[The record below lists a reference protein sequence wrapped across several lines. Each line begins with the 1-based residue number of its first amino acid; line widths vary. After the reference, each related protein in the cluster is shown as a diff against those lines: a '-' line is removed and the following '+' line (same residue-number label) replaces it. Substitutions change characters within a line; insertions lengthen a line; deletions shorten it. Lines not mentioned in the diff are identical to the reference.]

1 MKTYSEK
8 IEANWPQIFNRY
20 LEENKYITVENLP
33 RRVRKRFHNVE
44 VTCWEGFVNYQD
56 IDGYVENLRLKF
68 YLNRWRSRLGKDD
81 DATPL
86 TKDIYEIMK
95 EADEEESKASK
106 KPFHL
111 ERMASNIAINGI
123 QEPIVLFDTGKSK
136 AELWDGNRRFFG
148 TLHIMKNDKFAGAR
162 ERVKWIP
169 AFVVEPSGDPVY
181 DENLKHCVITELNFI
196 EKDHIPW
203 PAYVKAEQIYNGYM
217 IKTSEDPTDPT
228 LSRKVK
234 ESLAE
239 EYGLT
244 GWRVADRWIKMYD
257 LALQFKEYHEE
268 EHSRDETEVDLK
280 IQDKFEY
287 FDELS
292 KPGVWGTLKHDP
304 EARDEIFDWT
314 WDEKFQAFTDV
325 RFVPQI
331 LTDPA
336 ARRIANSD
344 DQDAVKRAIQTVIA
358 NDPTRIKDKEA
369 ANEKIAQFAE
379 WLDSFKR
386 EDFRQLNLESLKKLK
401 LILTDVVKMIGG
413 LLKPKKGGAS
423 SDE

>member
-1 MKTYSEK
+1 MKNKSES
-8 IEANWPQIFNRY
+8 NWPQIFNRY
-20 LEENKYITVENLP
+20 IKELKYITDENMP
-33 RRVRKRFHNVE
+33 RRVRKRFHNME
-44 VTCWEGFVNYQD
+44 LTCWEGFVYYED
-56 IDGYVENLRLKF
+56 IEGYVENLRLKF
-68 YLNRWRSRLGKDD
+68 YLNRWRSRLGRN
-81 DATPL
+81 DANPSTE
-86 TKDIYEIMK
+86 DIYEIMK
-95 EADEEESKASK
+95 EADDEENLDRK

-111 ERMASNIAINGI
+111 ERIAGNIAINGI
-123 QEPIVLFDTGKSK
+123 QEPLVLFYSKKSK

-148 TLHIMKNDKFAGAR
+148 TLHIMKDDEFEAVR
-162 ERVKWIP
+162 ERVRWIP
-169 AFVVEPSGDPVY
+169 AYIIEPSGDPVH
-181 DENLKHCVITELNFI
+181 DEKLKHCVLTELNFV

-203 PAYVKAEQIYNGYM
+203 PAYVKAEQIY
-217 IKTSEDPTDPT
+217 KRFLSATSADPADTT

-239 EYGLT
+239 EYGLK

-292 KPGVWGTLKHDP
+292 KPGVWGALKNDP
-304 EARDEIFDWT
+304 EARDEVFNWT
-314 WDEKFQAFTDV
+314 WDGKFLAFPDV
-325 RFVPQI
+325 RYVPQI

-336 ARRIANSD
+336 ARRIANSN
-344 DQDAVKRAIQTVIA
+344 DQDAVKRAIRTVIA

-401 LILTDVVKMIGG
+401 LILTDVVKIIGG
-413 LLKPKKGGAS
+413 LLKPKKSGAS